1 MFAHETA
8 RAEAAAVLPGSLQA
22 LLQRVSGLLFDELSA
37 GYVPTVR
44 FHTGARRLVVTWT
57 QSSRHLVNSSWP
69 AAAGP
74 TDSAK
79 RKSSYGSSKQ
89 ARRKQRSAEHHARI
103 EAAKLDVSSSTE
115 AASETESIVAVH
127 AVAQAL
133 DTEANPDI
141 TATSASLVAAANAEA
156 RKAHNNRKAEAK
168 RAKKWTASQTE
179 EAAPHSW
186 EQHAKEETTRMGNM
200 KLRLRN
206 KDIAL
211 EEQPHL
217 RMGTTVADWITVP
230 SKKTGH
236 NHNTNVVTIESP
248 PPHAHPNQQSNP
260 WWQLMEEQKAEEEA
274 REEDTEVPTTTAP
287 IRKTVMCEGKLVHA
301 TIWH

>member
-1 MFAHETA
+1 M
-8 RAEAAAVLPGSLQA
+8 
-22 LLQRVSGLLFDELSA
+22 
-37 GYVPTVR
+37 
-44 FHTGARRLVVTWT
+44 
-57 QSSRHLVNSSWP
+57 
-69 AAAGP
+69 
-74 TDSAK
+74 
-79 RKSSYGSSKQ
+79 
-89 ARRKQRSAEHHARI
+89 
-103 EAAKLDVSSSTE
+103 
-115 AASETESIVAVH
+115 
-127 AVAQAL
+127 

-156 RKAHNNRKAEAK
+156 RKARNKRKAEAK

-179 EAAPHSW
+179 KAAPHSW
-186 EQHAKEETTRMGNM
+186 EQLAEEETTP

-211 EEQPHL
+211 EGQPQL

-230 SKKTGH
+230 SKETGH
-236 NHNTNVVTIESP
+236 NHNNNVDTMETPSP
-248 PPHAHPNQQSNP
+248 CTHSNQQSNP